1 MATCPNKNLPEWKAL
16 EKANPE
22 IALSIWDKYEGNVP
36 ERFFKPIQQDKAT
49 AWLKERFPNLDVTIA
64 DSLGNIGDGMIHG
77 YVQNS
82 ALFLAR
88 NAEIGTEYHEAY
100 HIVHRSMLNDAQRI
114 LVLEEAKKKYGAA
127 TKEQLDSLRKQHPDI
142 PQQELENLYYEE
154 RIAEDFREY
163 VLSEGAME
171 RSLPER
177 IAKWF
182 KNLWSYIKL
191 ATTNQVA
198 IKDLYRIVESN
209 KIPAK
214 FFRNVQKF
222 QPETKAYRYR
232 QEYGEEA
239 TREIT
244 STLSKF
250 LIDRKDIPG
259 FSAEDALGTGNN
271 KGSIASYFLMNAY
284 STPEGNAVSLE
295 DAKKAFE
302 VESAYYRAAKSND
315 PERLA
320 EATKNYIDTVA
331 TLNGI
336 KFERPAAFEDKNP
349 LLRNIFFDIYNN
361 WNTTIEPQF
370 GNIQTI
376 GWRELVAEDMR
387 DFGILVKYSN
397 EETVDFEDD
406 NGIVEKIYG
415 KSSFESDPADG
426 LTGRVKEILS
436 RVESPEVNF
445 LGYNTYI
452 PKDEVYIELLNI
464 FSGAPNFQTMMARAK
479 NLVEFKPKYANV
491 VPLLE
496 GLTASDQSAV
506 RSAFSLHQSQFLLFV
521 EDKTETGVSSKVIN
535 SNEKSVE
542 RSEVTNW
549 KNNSVEVQTEKP
561 RALYKYTVDEEGNL
575 TLTIKK
581 QKAKAIA
588 ANYMVVQQS
597 LRSAEE
603 VEATS
608 GISKPVMA
616 LARVMWDMSMNIGDS
631 TIFMQTA
638 HNLQKYF
645 NTGVT
650 VSQNNRLVF
659 LKGKQLYSYYVNR
672 PNHELSKLVTKV
684 VKLEFE
690 GQNIKS
696 YKGPQ
701 ENPVNIF
708 GAGGE
713 QRTIRHL
720 ASIVPLFKSNKGT
733 SFVNGMNSA
742 VYDMNLPTS
751 LDTIVSTLTSETP
764 EAAKM
769 WDMYMSDPFNNPN
782 PLTKN
787 KFTGLILQ
795 LLQNP
800 AYRTEFKSFVYD
812 STKGEK
818 DFIAFTD
825 YGSFNN
831 ADSLITRLNGYL
843 NNANRNLGLN
853 QIPTQG
859 DRSRLDITPFP
870 RSRKLT
876 SAFGIQMS
884 QEDIIASYIIQDLAR
899 MAKAKND
906 LQNAPLALLS
916 EGYHYTSKQGKDGKF
931 SIVMRD
937 DKGKLVGRAFDS
949 QFMQFDG
956 KLNGVQIVTDLNIP
970 ANNATEDQMY
980 VNGSRYMS
988 DMVVDFLN
996 GKLKDE
1002 DPDGYAKFESS
1013 LKDMVAKSM
1022 LYFNEK
1028 ATEVK
1033 AKVIEYDA
1041 ADRIGMKQVEEL
1053 GGLELVLR
1061 DFVFD
1066 DFVARN
1072 EFNRIF
1078 RGSRAYTKSLDN
1090 FYKRMAPLTTPK
1102 ILMTIAGELEVEEP
1116 GVSGQ
1121 YGMSPTYKSAIVRDD
1136 NLRMTLKDEDRN
1148 VKIAKDLETGMINAG
1163 VDPAIAASIAK
1174 AFDPTITK
1182 IEGTDGQGFASIDMY
1197 RKYKQ
1202 GEGQWFAYHEDA
1214 FNEYKNAQAEGRP
1227 AIFAYQ
1233 ATSVLPKN
1241 VKAGQRIVVEP
1252 IKPYFE
1258 ALQNINNNVTPI
1270 NEKNSWRVLLEE
1282 ATKGNST
1289 MNDLRQRMEKTGN
1302 YANNPNISQIDVVN
1316 VESARKFHKSSV
1328 YQVTGQSGEFTD
1340 LYVEELNSRGLGF
1353 PQTISDTGKQ
1363 KAIINRQLKKNAIA
1377 NVRKDG
1383 VYKYNAGIKGKE
1395 VAIQGDD
1402 LLKFFHE
1409 ATENMAEIAIKSLFK
1424 ELGIDGVIK
1433 AQKNLTG
1440 ERFKE
1445 EYEARLKALKII
1457 RGILE
1462 KENLE
1467 RKLPSNYD
1475 EALNIVVDKETG
1487 MPRFAIPLDFP
1498 VYQTKFQQIL
1508 FGMFNNQVFKQ
1519 KALGIEAVQFAQFG
1533 GSEENS
1539 NLNFYAIKTDNE
1551 GKPRLAHM
1559 EVMIRPDLARKFGVA
1574 AGESLDKV
1582 PEELLRMIGY
1592 RIPNQDKSSTI
1603 LIKIKGFLPEN
1614 HAKAVQV
1621 PPHITKLMG
1630 SDFDV
1635 DKLFILAPYL
1645 SKDENGNLTKVS
1657 IDYNK
1662 AIQEKTIKNAVP
1674 EGTKAIEAYTNVIL
1688 DTIEAV
1694 MSNPIH
1700 LTETVRPLDEE
1711 SLTSIM
1717 ASIVERNPGLVS
1729 NTEFASPMKETEIAE
1744 RAIIGNTLKGL
1755 WNNVLSG
1762 RNVAAAGSVVT
1773 TNEYAIKLD
1782 NKVYKKHLERV
1793 GTEAS
1798 KIDATIPT
1806 STIIGRYV
1814 SAAVDAANNP
1824 KQYELNDRTITL
1836 PVSAYWITFNGD
1848 TAVLHDFLNQPII
1861 RYFTDVFYNKYGGD
1875 LLEMTNAYNDAM
1887 KEFKLTPLGDI
1898 NRYEVL
1904 NMNRKDLAILKRNDK
1919 KNVTQGIYM
1928 NNFMKLSRA
1937 GSQLMELYQT
1947 ITPDTADGMNS
1958 IDRIEAYKDKRLAF
1972 DENSGAQAFRG
1983 PDGMSNPVDQFL
1995 GDNSIY
2001 GTQKAYDRMSDSA
2014 MQMASILFPANTSP
2028 AFKTFKDNLKLN
2040 VGEIQFTPE
2049 QHRDISRNLN
2059 LRMLL
2064 TPRVLLRGEEG
2075 QIEATEESPLADFFT
2090 EEHLSKTYLSKETN
2104 IDKRLDEMKAKYPSL
2119 TGNKFIS
2126 NFTRDE
2132 KNDALDAKFF
2142 TIKFDNSYGFS
2153 RTEKDMFTAE
2163 LRKVLYSPEKYVSDP
2178 TDAQQIKE
2186 VKEFAED
2193 LAAHSIVSRGFD
2205 IGANSFTDIIPIEFW
2220 ANPRINRYG
2229 RDAGKVTAK
2238 SPVEFFMT
2246 KVNDV
2251 QNNNYLN
2258 DEIFNFIRSNAF
2270 MRHGKK
2276 TLLRKKNVSKLAD
2289 QLAVSGISNNFVL
2302 LIDKKSKDV
2311 GLFAKSAATETGGVY
2326 TRIQPLGVAKRLVE
2340 LSGVSKLNPEIG
2352 ATTSIES
2359 GSMVLLKDARE
2370 EGDDTDSLT
2379 FCSI

>member
-22 IALSIWDKYEGNVP
+22 LALSIWDKYEGNVP
-36 ERFFKPIQQDKAT
+36 ERFFKPIQEDKAT
-49 AWLKERFPNLDVTIA
+49 AWLKERFPDIDVTIV
-64 DSLGNIGDGMIHG
+64 DSLGNIGNGIVHG

-82 ALFLAR
+82 AIFLSR
-88 NAEIGTEYHEAY
+88 GAEIGTEYHEAY
-100 HIVHRSMLNDAQRI
+100 HIVHRSMLNDAQRT
-114 LVLEEAKKKYGAA
+114 LVIDEARKKYGPV
-127 TKEQLDSLRKQHPDI
+127 TKEQLDSLREQYPNI
-142 PQQELENLYYEE
+142 PQQELEDLHYEE
-154 RIAEDFREY
+154 KLAEDFREY
-163 VLSEGAME
+163 VLSEGTME
-171 RSLPER
+171 RTLPER

-191 ATTNQVA
+191 ATTNQIA
-198 IKDLYRIVESN
+198 IKDLYRLVESN

-214 FFRNVQKF
+214 FFRNTETFK
-222 QPETKAYRYR
+222 PETKAYRYR

-259 FSAEDALGTGNN
+259 FNAETALGVGTN
-271 KGSIASYFLMNAY
+271 KGDIANYFLMNAY

-302 VESAYYRAAKSND
+302 VESAYYRAVKSNN

-331 TLNGI
+331 SLNGI
-336 KFERPAAFEDKNP
+336 KFERPVAFEDRNP

-361 WNTTIEPQF
+361 WNTTVEPEF

-387 DFGILVKYSN
+387 DFGTIIKYSN
-397 EETVDFEDD
+397 EETIDFEDD
-406 NGIVEKIYG
+406 NGVVEKIYG

-426 LTGRVKEILS
+426 MTGRVKEILS
-436 RVESPEVNF
+436 RVESTEANF
-445 LGYNTYI
+445 LGYNTYL
-452 PKDEVYIELLNI
+452 PKDEVYIELLNV
-464 FSGAPNFQTMMARAK
+464 FSGSPNFQTMLARAE
-479 NLVEFKPKYANV
+479 NLIKFKPKYANV
-491 VPLLE
+491 LPLLK
-496 GLTASDQSAV
+496 GLTAADQSAI
-506 RSAFSLHQSQFLLFV
+506 RAAFSLHQNQFLLFV
-521 EDKTETGVSSKVIN
+521 EDKTETGTSSKIIN

-542 RSEVTNW
+542 RAEVTNW

-561 RALYKYTVDEEGNL
+561 RAVYKYTVDEEGNL
-575 TLTIKK
+575 ALTVKK
-581 QKAKAIA
+581 EKAKTIA
-588 ANYMVVQQS
+588 TNYMVVQQS

-603 VEATS
+603 VESQT

-616 LARVMWDMSMNIGDS
+616 LARVLWDMSMNIGDS

-659 LKGKQLYSYYVNR
+659 LKGKQLYAYYVNR
-672 PNHELSKLVTKV
+672 PNHELSKLVTKI

-690 GQNIKS
+690 GQTIKA

-701 ENPVNIF
+701 ENPINIF

-751 LDTIVSTLTSETP
+751 LDTIISTLTSETP

-769 WDMYMSDPFNNPN
+769 WDMYMADPFNNPN
-782 PLTKN
+782 PLTNN

-795 LLQNP
+795 LLKNP
-800 AYRTEFKSFVYD
+800 LYRTEFKNFVYD

-825 YGSFNN
+825 YASFNN

-843 NNANRNLGLN
+843 NNANKNLGLN

-859 DRSRLDITPFP
+859 DRSRADVVPFA

-876 SAFGIQMS
+876 STFGIQMS

-899 MAKAKND
+899 IAKAKND

-937 DKGKLVGRAFDS
+937 ENGKLVGRAFDS
-949 QFMQFDG
+949 KFMQFDG
-956 KLNGVQIVTDLNIP
+956 KLNGIQIVTDLIIP
-970 ANNATEDQMY
+970 AKNSTEDKMY
-980 VNGSRYMS
+980 INGTRHMS

-996 GKLKDE
+996 GKLKQE
-1002 DPDGYAKFESS
+1002 DPEGYAKFEGSV
-1013 LKDMVAKSM
+1013 KDMVAKSM
-1022 LYFNEK
+1022 LYFTEK
-1028 ATEVK
+1028 AAEVK
-1033 AKVIEYDA
+1033 GKLIEYDA
-1041 ADRIGMKQVEEL
+1041 ADRLGMKQVEEL

-1078 RGSRAYTKSLDN
+1078 RGSRAHTKSLDN
-1090 FYKRMAPLTTPK
+1090 FYKRMAPLTTPVSR
-1102 ILMTIAGELEVEEP
+1102 MTIAGELAVEEP
-1116 GVSGQ
+1116 GVAGQ
-1121 YGMSPTYKSAIVRDD
+1121 YGMSPTYTSAILRDD
-1136 NLRMTLKDEDRN
+1136 NLRMTIADENRN
-1148 VKIAKDLETGMINAG
+1148 VKIAKDLEAGMVNAG
-1163 VDPAIAASIAK
+1163 VDPAIAKSIAQS
-1174 AFDPTITK
+1174 FDPTITK

-1197 RKYKQ
+1197 RKSMQ
-1202 GEGQWFAYHEDA
+1202 GDGKWFAYHEDA

-1233 ATSVLPKN
+1233 ATSVLPRN
-1241 VKAGQRIVVEP
+1241 AKAGQRIIIEP
-1252 IKPYFE
+1252 FKPYFE
-1258 ALQNINNNVTPI
+1258 SLQNINNNVTPI

-1282 ATKGNST
+1282 ATKDNST
-1289 MNDLRQRMEKTGN
+1289 MNDLRQRMEKTGQ
-1302 YANNPNISQIDVVN
+1302 YANNPNISKIDVVN
-1316 VESARKFHKSSV
+1316 VESVRKFHKSSV
-1328 YQVTGQSGEFTD
+1328 YQVTGEAGEFTN

-1353 PQTISDTGKQ
+1353 PQKISDTGKQ

-1377 NVRKDG
+1377 NVNKAG

-1395 VAIQGDD
+1395 VAIKGDQ

-1409 ATENMAEIAIKSLFK
+1409 ATENMAEIATRSLFK
-1424 ELGIDGVIK
+1424 ELGIDGILK
-1433 AQKNLTG
+1433 AQKSLSG

-1475 EALNIVVDKETG
+1475 DALNIVIDKESG

-1551 GKPRLAHM
+1551 GKPRLGHM
-1559 EVMIRPDLARKFGVA
+1559 EVMIRPDIARKFGVEP
-1574 AGESLDKV
+1574 GQSLDNI

-1603 LIKIKGFLPEN
+1603 LIKIKGFLPDN
-1614 HAKAVQV
+1614 YTKAVQV

-1645 SKDENGNLTKVS
+1645 SKNEKGEVTKVS
-1657 IDYNK
+1657 LDYNK
-1662 AIQEKTIKNAVP
+1662 AIKDNTIKNAVP
-1674 EGTKAIEAYTNVIL
+1674 EGSKALEVYTNVIL

-1694 MSNPIH
+1694 MSSPMH

-1717 ASIVERNPGLVS
+1717 ASILERNPSLVN

-1762 RNVAAAGSVVT
+1762 RNVAAAGTVVT
-1773 TNEYAIKLD
+1773 TPEYAIKLD
-1782 NKVYKKHLERV
+1782 NKVYKKHLEKV
-1793 GTEAS
+1793 GTEAT

-1806 STIIGRYV
+1806 STLIGRYV

-1836 PVSAYWITFNGD
+1836 PVEAFWITFNGD
-1848 TAVLHDFLNQPII
+1848 TVALHDFLNQPII
-1861 RYFTDVFYNKYGGD
+1861 RYFTDVFYNKYGGE
-1875 LLEMTNAYNDAM
+1875 LTEMNSAYVDAM
-1887 KEFKLTPLGDI
+1887 KEFKLTPLNDI
-1898 NRYEVL
+1898 NRYETI
-1904 NMNRKDLAILKRNDK
+1904 NMNRKDLAELKRNDK
-1919 KNVTQGIYM
+1919 KNITQGIFM
-1928 NNFMKLSRA
+1928 NNFMKFSKA
-1937 GSQLMELYQT
+1937 GSQLMEFYQT

-1972 DENSGAQAFRG
+1972 DDKSGAQAFRG

-1995 GDNSIY
+1995 GDDSIY

-2064 TPRVLLRGEEG
+2064 TPRVLLRNDMGE
-2075 QIEATEESPLADFFT
+2075 IDVVEESPLADFFT
-2090 EEHLSKTYLSKETN
+2090 QEHLSKTYLSKDTN
-2104 IDKRLDEMKAKYPSL
+2104 IDKKLDEMKAKYPSL
-2119 TGNKFIS
+2119 TGNKFVS
-2126 NFTRDE
+2126 NFARDE
-2132 KNDALDAKFF
+2132 KNDSMEAKFF
-2142 TIKFDNSYGFS
+2142 TVKFDNSYGFS

-2163 LRKVLYSPEKYVSDP
+2163 LRKLLYSPEKYVTDP
-2178 TDAQQIKE
+2178 GNTEQIKE
-2186 VKEFAED
+2186 IKELAED

-2205 IGANSFTDIIPIEFW
+2205 IGANSFTDIIPVEFW
-2220 ANPRINRYG
+2220 TSPRINRYG
-2229 RDAGKVTAK
+2229 KDAGKVTAK

-2246 KVNDV
+2246 KVKDV
-2251 QNNNYLN
+2251 QSNDYLN
-2258 DEIFNFIRSNAF
+2258 DELFNFIRANAF

-2276 TLLRKKNVSKLAD
+2276 TLLRKKNISKLAD

-2302 LIDKKSKDV
+2302 LVDKKNKDV
-2311 GLFAKSAATETGGVY
+2311 GLFVKSSTTETGGVY
-2326 TRIQPLGVAKRLVE
+2326 TRVQPLGISKRLVE
-2340 LSGVSKLNPEIG
+2340 LSGVSNINPEVG
-2352 ATTSIES
+2352 VTTSVE
-2359 GSMVLLKDARE
+2359 GGAMVLLKDNRE
-2370 EGDDTDSLT
+2370 EGDDNESLT